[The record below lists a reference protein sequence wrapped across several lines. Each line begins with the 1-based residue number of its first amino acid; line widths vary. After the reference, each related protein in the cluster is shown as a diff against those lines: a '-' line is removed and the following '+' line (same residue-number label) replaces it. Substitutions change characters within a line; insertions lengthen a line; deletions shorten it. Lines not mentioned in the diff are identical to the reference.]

1 VQQRAE
7 CLAAEIF
14 IGGPVKDFDKVGRLQ
29 LEVLLQEG
37 AQPTS
42 KVLDVG
48 CGALRAGYW
57 LLHFLEPGCYFGIE
71 PNQKMLQAGIEYILE
86 PGLLNRAKPKFS
98 SAEEFD
104 FTVFGTTFDFVLAR
118 SIWTHASKEQICSM
132 LSSFVRTAS
141 PAGVFLT
148 SYRPAS
154 LSARGT
160 RRSPAAERLASR
172 WALAARVPSLA
183 PLVPSIGAAMW
194 DYRAAEWV
202 GQSHKSSLPG
212 MVHHSFRWIAHEC
225 ARRGLRVRELG
236 YGVVNHQRWLRIERR
251 PAG

>member
-1 VQQRAE
+1 
-7 CLAAEIF
+7 
-14 IGGPVKDFDKVGRLQ
+14 
-29 LEVLLQEG
+29 
-37 AQPTS
+37 
-42 KVLDVG
+42 
-48 CGALRAGYW
+48 
-57 LLHFLEPGCYFGIE
+57 
-71 PNQKMLQAGIEYILE
+71 
-86 PGLLNRAKPKFS
+86 
-98 SAEEFD
+98 
-104 FTVFGTTFDFVLAR
+104 
-118 SIWTHASKEQICSM
+118 
-132 LSSFVRTAS
+132 
-141 PAGVFLT
+141 AGVFLPWA
-148 SYRPAS
+148 RPEGW
-154 LSARGT
+154 SARGT
-160 RRSPAAERLASR
+160 GRSPGAGGRGSR

>member
-1 VQQRAE
+1 
-7 CLAAEIF
+7 
-14 IGGPVKDFDKVGRLQ
+14 
-29 LEVLLQEG
+29 
-37 AQPTS
+37 
-42 KVLDVG
+42 
-48 CGALRAGYW
+48 
-57 LLHFLEPGCYFGIE
+57 
-71 PNQKMLQAGIEYILE
+71 MLQAGIEYILE

-172 WALAARVPSLA
+172 WALAARVPSPA

-251 PAG
+251 PAGRARPENGLPHRTRPLAPSPRARKLPGKGRPEVGICLKITPLDTVACPGQGRPGLIAG